1 MILTPKSCLNC
12 ISRSGMEIADWG
24 HILGVKL
31 GEAKRQNIHS
41 SSFLIKI
48 LQCAPVIFSPVFY
61 SHLLLQLG
69 AMPKSSCVWVRQ
81 CRWGEWPCLVNEAD
95 DIVPGLSHLI
105 KIWNGNYWL
114 IDIYFWS
121 LTDDPW
127 FSHHFTFNEGSSILQ
142 TYHLLRRAHLFTA
155 VIVVWP
161 KNTLWPAI
169 EQMYACVIMLYG
181 SYTD

>member
-1 MILTPKSCLNC
+1 
-12 ISRSGMEIADWG
+12 MELADWG
-24 HILGVKL
+24 HIFGVKL

-48 LQCAPVIFSPVFY
+48 LQCAPVIFSSVFY

-69 AMPKSSCVWVRQ
+69 GIHKCSWGWVRQ
-81 CRWGEWPCLVNEAD
+81 GRWGEWPFLVDEAE

-169 EQMYACVIMLYG
+169 EQMYACVIMLYR